1 MKKKISGLGI
11 LFLLFLLDPL
21 MAQYIASKKGDK
33 VEVRDIKG
41 KYIAGAYYSGLKDIA
56 QGSEIIVFWYK
67 SNKVE
72 VRTYALKYLV
82 SQYYTNLKG
91 ISATQNNVVLYY
103 NNGKVEVRDKNL
115 KYISSRYQ

>member
-11 LFLLFLLDPL
+11 IFFLFLLDPL
-21 MAQYIASKKGDK
+21 MAQYIASQKGDK

-82 SQYYTNLKG
+82 SQYYTNLKE

-115 KYISSRYQ
+115 KFISSRYQ